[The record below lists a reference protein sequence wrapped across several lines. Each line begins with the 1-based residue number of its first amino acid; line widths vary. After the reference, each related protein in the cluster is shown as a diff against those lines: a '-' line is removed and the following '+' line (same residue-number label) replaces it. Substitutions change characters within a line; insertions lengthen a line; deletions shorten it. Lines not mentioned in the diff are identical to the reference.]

1 MGRYF
6 IYEQNMGQTALM
18 QNKTIKLHL
27 LIYIFY
33 GFYWFLQLLGCIVPK
48 IDTNTHTHLAIGQGK
63 KFT

>member
-18 QNKTIKLHL
+18 QNKNIKLHL
-27 LIYIFY
+27 LIYICY